1 MKLKMCSRRP
11 GGGEVNSAC
20 HVAYGELI
28 RLRAENT
35 LSTVDRGHREMISIM
50 KAFNSSAG
58 VEKNR
63 FEKRAVVFCWAPA
76 MMGDACKVCC
86 QLNALSSY
94 INSSLFPRRE
104 KKKCLLIRLISGFLL
119 LWRNDQYFKEAVTAR
134 LHSHI
139 YFYKIREK
147 HLIKLTLDRTK
158 ASTPDLPACLRI

>member
-1 MKLKMCSRRP
+1 MFAFPPLTRPTLSPGGALLCFRRSVDYRFELLQHTTRIRMKLKMCSRRP
-11 GGGEVNSAC
+11 GRGEVNSAC

-94 INSSLFPRRE
+94 INPFLFPRRE
-104 KKKCLLIRLISGFLL
+104 KKKVFA
-119 LWRNDQYFKEAVTAR
+119 N
-134 LHSHI
+134 
-139 YFYKIREK
+139 
-147 HLIKLTLDRTK
+147 
-158 ASTPDLPACLRI
+158 